1 MGAPRKKPWARK
13 RKVGVTIRADI
24 LDAAQ
29 ANADTDGIS
38 LSQYIE
44 DQLVRVAAPKKGRI
58 KD

>member
-1 MGAPRKKPWARK
+1 
-13 RKVGVTIRADI
+13 VTIRADI